1 MRLER
6 DDAYGSTGIIPD
18 TGEELGKSHYRL
30 NQYPLDARGN
40 VAQEREFKTEFFI
53 NSSQFGGIKDQE
65 PKWHDVEKAAK
76 E

>member
-1 MRLER
+1 MLQTE
-6 DDAYGSTGIIPD
+6 SIPTGCE
-18 TGEELGKSHYRL
+18 GQCEE
-30 NQYPLDARGN
+30 
-40 VAQEREFKTEFFI
+40 VAQERELKTEFFI